1 VIGNS
6 RNEMIRA
13 YILGVG
19 RWRRGKSNVFFRLAL
34 FLAVSVFVALI
45 GTKARAQEI
54 ESIPKPEAP
63 VHGDAKNG
71 KRLYDAHGCYEC
83 HGGQGQGSP
92 LSGPR
97 IAPEPMHFGSFV
109 RYIRM
114 PSGQMPPYTSRV
126 TTDAELTDI
135 YSFLQS
141 IPHPPEAKKI
151 PLLAPPAGP
160 EKQK

>member
-1 VIGNS
+1 MIGNN
-6 RNEMIRA
+6 RNEMIRG

-19 RWRRGKSNVFFRLAL
+19 WWRRGKSSVFFRLAL
-34 FLAVSVFVALI
+34 LLAVSAFVALI
-45 GTKARAQEI
+45 GTKAGAQEG

-71 KRLYDAHGCYEC
+71 KRLYDAYGCYEC
-83 HGGQGQGSP
+83 HGSQGQGSP

-114 PSGQMPPYTSRV
+114 PSGQMPPYTSKV

-141 IPHPPEAKKI
+141 IPHSPDVKEI
-151 PLLAPPAGP
+151 PLLATPAGP
-160 EKQK
+160 EKQR

>member
-1 VIGNS
+1 
-6 RNEMIRA
+6 
-13 YILGVG
+13 
-19 RWRRGKSNVFFRLAL
+19 
-34 FLAVSVFVALI
+34 
-45 GTKARAQEI
+45 
-54 ESIPKPEAP
+54 
-63 VHGDAKNG
+63 
-71 KRLYDAHGCYEC
+71 
-83 HGGQGQGSP
+83 
-92 LSGPR
+92 
-97 IAPEPMHFGSFV
+97 MHFGSFV

>member
-1 VIGNS
+1 MIGNS

-19 RWRRGKSNVFFRLAL
+19 RWRHGNSSGFSRQAL
-34 FLAVSVFVALI
+34 FLAVSAFLALV

-63 VHGDAKNG
+63 IHGDAKNG
-71 KRLYDAHGCYEC
+71 KRLYDAYGCYEC

-92 LSGPR
+92 LSGSR
-97 IAPEPMHFGSFV
+97 IAPEPTHFGSFV

-141 IPHPPEAKKI
+141 IPHPPDGKKI
-151 PLLAPPAGP
+151 PLLATPAGP
-160 EKQK
+160 EKRK